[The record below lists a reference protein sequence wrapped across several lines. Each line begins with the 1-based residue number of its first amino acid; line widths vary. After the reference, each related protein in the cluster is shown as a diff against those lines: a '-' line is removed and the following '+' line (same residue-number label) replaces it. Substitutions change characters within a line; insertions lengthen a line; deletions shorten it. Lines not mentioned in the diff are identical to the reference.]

1 MRAVFEDPAGKAIL
15 QKRLGDMLERPEVS
29 VVLDMTLAE
38 VAEKF
43 SAFFSAGLFKAIQE
57 NLAKIK

>member
-1 MRAVFEDPAGKAIL
+1 
-15 QKRLGDMLERPEVS
+15 MLERPEVS

-43 SAFFSAGLFKAIQE
+43 SAFFPAGLFEAIQE
-57 NLAKIK
+57 DLAKIK